1 MSNILKDLLC
11 STCKVITPKIHPEGT
26 KFILT
31 FAFVTVILSMLSS
44 FLGSIALILTIW
56 CIYFFRDPIR
66 FTPSGDNLV
75 ISPADGIIT
84 EISKNQN
91 PPKDLNLDKKQKWQ
105 KISIFL
111 NVFNV
116 HVNRVPISGKITAIE
131 YKAGKFLNAN
141 LKEASTENEQNAAV
155 VKTKNGQEVI
165 FVQIAGLIARRIVS
179 DLKQSQEVTT
189 GDRYGIIRFGS
200 RADIYLPEKTKVRVL
215 EGQTMIGGETVLAE
229 LVNIKTTTKLIDKKA
244 TKEVKINDKK

>member
-11 STCKVITPKIHPEGT
+11 STLKVITPKVHPEGI
-26 KFILT
+26 KFILA
-31 FAFVTVILSMLSS
+31 FAFVTVILSMISS
-44 FLGSIALILTIW
+44 FLGSISLILTIW
-56 CIYFFRDPIR
+56 CIYFLRDPVR
-66 FTPSGDNLV
+66 FTPAGDNLV
-75 ISPADGIIT
+75 ISPADGLIT

-91 PPKDLNLDKKQKWQ
+91 PPKDLDLDTKEKWQ

-116 HVNRVPISGKITAIE
+116 HVNRVPVSGQVTDIE
-131 YKAGKFLNAN
+131 YKEGKFLNAN

-179 DLKQSQEVTT
+179 DLKEDQEVKA

-200 RADIYLPEKTKVRVL
+200 RADIYLPEKTKIKVL

-229 LVNIKTTTKLIDKKA
+229 LSVAKSNAKAATKSVAKKTIDKK
-244 TKEVKINDKK
+244 